1 MIFSDQDIFF
11 MQYAIKL
18 AQQAASQNEVPIGA
32 VLVLDNNIIGEGFN
46 SLISRHD
53 PCGHA
58 EIVALR
64 AAAQKTANYRL
75 INTILYV
82 TLEPCMMCAG
92 AMVHARI
99 KRLVF
104 GASDP
109 KAGVITS
116 KMQLLDQSFLN
127 HRIAFEG
134 GVLAGE
140 CGTLLSEFFRS
151 RRRHPERSEG
161 SP

>member
-64 AAAQKTANYRL
+64 AAAQKIANYRL

-99 KRLVF
+99 KRLVY

-109 KAGVITS
+109 KAGAVVS
-116 KMQLLDQSFLN
+116 KTRCLEEPFLN
-127 HRIAFEG
+127 HSIECVG
-134 GVLAGE
+134 GLLAE
-140 CGTLLSEFFRS
+140 QCGNLLSCFFQSKRNFLYS
-151 RRRHPERSEG
+151 
-161 SP
+161 